1 MNTALREQD
10 QLMSRL
16 PLIQPDTA
24 TGKAADLL
32 AGVQKAL
39 GVTPNMT
46 KAMVNSPA
54 VLEAYLAFSGALG
67 GGALSAPIRE
77 RIALLVAEE
86 NGCDYCLSAHS
97 YIGANVAKLEAAEI
111 EAGRHGRSG
120 DAKAAAVLAFAAA
133 VVRTRGGV
141 EEADIATARDSG
153 LTDGEITE
161 VIANVALNVFT
172 NYLNK
177 AVDTDID
184 WPVVRHHDH

>member
-1 MNTALREQD
+1 
-10 QLMSRL
+10 MSRL

-32 AGVQKAL
+32 AGVQQAL

-54 VLEAYLAFSGALG
+54 VLEAYLGFSSALA
-67 GGALSAPIRE
+67 GGALSAPARE

-97 YIGANVAKLEAAEI
+97 YIGATIAELDDAEI
-111 EAGRHGRSG
+111 AEARHGRSA
-120 DAKAAAVLAFAAA
+120 DPMAAAVLAFATA
-133 VVRTRGGV
+133 VVRAKGGV
-141 EEADIATARDSG
+141 DEAEVKAAQAAG
-153 LTDGEITE
+153 LTDGEIAE

-184 WPVVRHHDH
+184 WPVVRHHAH

>member
-1 MNTALREQD
+1 
-10 QLMSRL
+10 MSRL

-24 TGKAADLL
+24 SGKAADLL

-54 VLEAYLAFSGALG
+54 VLEAYLGFSGALG
-67 GGALSAPIRE
+67 SGALSAGIRE

-97 YIGANVAKLEAAEI
+97 YIGANIAKLSIEEI
-111 EAGRHGRSG
+111 EASRHGDSV
-120 DAKAAAVLAFAAA
+120 DPKAAAVLTFATA

-141 EEADIATARDSG
+141 EEADIKSAQAAG

-177 AVDTDID
+177 AVETDID
-184 WPVVRHHDH
+184 WPVVRHHEH

>member
-1 MNTALREQD
+1 
-10 QLMSRL
+10 MSRL

-54 VLEAYLAFSGALG
+54 VLEAYLGFSGALG

-97 YIGANVAKLEAAEI
+97 YIGANIAKLSAEEI
-111 EAGRHGRSG
+111 EASRHGESA
-120 DAKAAAVLAFAAA
+120 DAKAAAALVFATAL
-133 VVRTRGGV
+133 VRARGGV
-141 EEADIATARDSG
+141 EEADIKSARAAG
-153 LTDGEITE
+153 LSDGEITE

-177 AVDTDID
+177 AVETDID
-184 WPVVRHHDH
+184 WPVVRHREH

>member
-1 MNTALREQD
+1 
-10 QLMSRL
+10 MSRL
-16 PLIQPDTA
+16 PLIQPDGA
-24 TGKAADLL
+24 SPQAAELL

-54 VLEAYLAFSGALG
+54 VLQAYLAFSGTLAG
-67 GGALSAPIRE
+67 GELSAPTRE

-97 YIGANVAKLEAAEI
+97 YIGANIAELDAEEI
-111 EAGRHGRSG
+111 ERNRRGRSA
-120 DAKAAAVLAFAAA
+120 DSKAEAVLTFAIV

-141 EEADIATARDSG
+141 AEADLEAARAAG
-153 LTDGEITE
+153 LTDGEIAE
-161 VIANVALNVFT
+161 VIAGVALNVFT

-184 WPVVRHHDH
+184 WPVVRHHEH

>member
-1 MNTALREQD
+1 
-10 QLMSRL
+10 MSRL

-54 VLEAYLAFSGALG
+54 VLEAYLGFSGALG

-97 YIGANVAKLEAAEI
+97 YIGANIAKLSADEI
-111 EAGRHGRSG
+111 QAGRHGESA
-120 DAKAAAVLAFAAA
+120 DAKAAAVLTFATA

-141 EEADIATARDSG
+141 EESDIKTAQAAG

-184 WPVVRHHDH
+184 WPLVRHHEH

>member
-1 MNTALREQD
+1 
-10 QLMSRL
+10 MSRL
-16 PLIQPDTA
+16 PLIQSDAA

-32 AGVQKAL
+32 AGVQQAL

-46 KAMVNSPA
+46 RAMVNSPA
-54 VLEAYLAFSGALG
+54 VLEAYLGFSGALA
-67 GGALSAPIRE
+67 GGALSAATRE

-97 YIGANVAKLEAAEI
+97 YIGANIAKLDAEEI
-111 EAGRHGRSG
+111 ERNRHGQSS
-120 DAKAAAVLAFAAA
+120 DPKAEAVLVFAAA

-141 EEADIATARDSG
+141 DEADIKAAEAAG

-161 VIANVALNVFT
+161 IIAGVALNVFT

-184 WPVVRHHDH
+184 WPVVRHHQH

>member
-1 MNTALREQD
+1 
-10 QLMSRL
+10 MSRL

-32 AGVQKAL
+32 TGVQKAL

-54 VLEAYLAFSGALG
+54 VLEAYLGFSGALA
-67 GGALSAPIRE
+67 GGALSAPTRE

-97 YIGANVAKLEAAEI
+97 YIGANIAKLDATEI
-111 EAGRHGRSG
+111 EASRHGEST
-120 DAKAAAVLAFAAA
+120 DAKAAAVLVFATA

-141 EEADIATARDSG
+141 EESDIKTAQAAG

-161 VIANVALNVFT
+161 VIAYVALNVFT

-184 WPVVRHHDH
+184 WPVVRHHEH

>member
-1 MNTALREQD
+1 
-10 QLMSRL
+10 MSRL
-16 PLIQPDTA
+16 PLIQPDAA

-54 VLEAYLAFSGALG
+54 VLEAYLGFSGALA
-67 GGALSAPIRE
+67 GGALSAATRE

-97 YIGANVAKLEAAEI
+97 YIGANIAELDAAEI
-111 EAGRHGRSG
+111 EANRHARSA
-120 DAKAAAVLAFAAA
+120 DPKAEAVLTFAAA
-133 VVRTRGGV
+133 VVRSRGGV
-141 EEADIATARDSG
+141 AETEVKAARAAG
-153 LTDGEITE
+153 LSDGEIVET
-161 VIANVALNVFT
+161 IAGVALNVFT

-177 AVDTDID
+177 AVETDID
-184 WPVVRHHDH
+184 WPVVRHHQH

>member
-1 MNTALREQD
+1 
-10 QLMSRL
+10 MSRL
-16 PLIQPDTA
+16 SLVQSDTA

-46 KAMVNSPA
+46 RAMVNSPA
-54 VLEAYLAFSGALG
+54 VLEAHLAFSGALA
-67 GGALSAPIRE
+67 GGALSAAVRE

-97 YIGANVAKLEAAEI
+97 YIGANIAELDAEEI
-111 EAGRHGRSG
+111 ESARHARST
-120 DAKAAAVLAFAAA
+120 DPKSAAVLAFASA
-133 VVRTRGGV
+133 VVRMRGGV
-141 EEADIATARDSG
+141 GAAEVKIARAAG
-153 LTDGEITE
+153 LTDGEIAE
-161 VIANVALNVFT
+161 VIAGVALNVFT

-184 WPVVRHHDH
+184 WPVVRHHQH

>member
-1 MNTALREQD
+1 
-10 QLMSRL
+10 MSRL

-54 VLEAYLAFSGALG
+54 VLEAYLGFSSALAG
-67 GGALSAPIRE
+67 GTLSAGDRE

-86 NGCDYCLSAHS
+86 NGCDYCLSAHT
-97 YIGANVAKLEAAEI
+97 YIGENVAELAQPEISAA
-111 EAGRHGRSG
+111 RHGQSA
-120 DAKAAAVLAFAAA
+120 DPKSAAALALAVA
-133 VVRTRGGV
+133 VVRARGGI
-141 EEADIATARDSG
+141 EDADIKTAREAG
-153 LTDGEITE
+153 LTDAEITE
-161 VIANVALNVFT
+161 VIAAVALNVFT

-177 AVDTDID
+177 AIDTDID
-184 WPVVRHHDH
+184 WPVVRHHQH